1 MSLAWDDELL
11 QEVVSDSDVEN
22 PEEILQLLKELL
34 DLELQVAHLARP
46 RNILIKIDQ
55 LLKESLEDQA

>member
-34 DLELQVAHLARP
+34 DLEQQVAHLARP

-55 LLKESLEDQA
+55 LLKESLEEQA

>member
-1 MSLAWDDELL
+1 MSAWNEEML
-11 QEVVSDSDVEN
+11 QQVVGDSDVEN
-22 PEEILQLLKELL
+22 PKEILQLLKELL
-34 DLELQVAHLARP
+34 DLEQQVAHLARP

>member
-22 PEEILQLLKELL
+22 PEQILQLLKELL
-34 DLELQVAHLARP
+34 DLEQQVAHLARP

-55 LLKESLEDQA
+55 LL

>member
-11 QEVVSDSDVEN
+11 QQVVSDSDAEN
-22 PEEILQLLKELL
+22 PEEVLQLLKELL
-34 DLELQVAHLARP
+34 DLEQQVAHLARP

-55 LLKESLEDQA
+55 LLKESLEEQA

>member
-11 QEVVSDSDVEN
+11 QQVVSDSDAEN
-22 PEEILQLLKELL
+22 PEKILQLLKELL
-34 DLELQVAHLARP
+34 DLEQQVAHLARP

-55 LLKESLEDQA
+55 LLKESLEEQA

>member
-34 DLELQVAHLARP
+34 DLEQQVAHLARP

>member
-11 QEVVSDSDVEN
+11 QQVVSDSDVEN

-34 DLELQVAHLARP
+34 DLEQQVAHLARP

-55 LLKESLEDQA
+55 LLKESLEEQA

>member
-11 QEVVSDSDVEN
+11 QRVVSDSDVEN

>member
-1 MSLAWDDELL
+1 MGLAWDDELL
-11 QEVVSDSDVEN
+11 QQVVSDSDVEN

-34 DLELQVAHLARP
+34 DLEQQVAHLARP

-55 LLKESLEDQA
+55 LLKESLEEQT

>member
-11 QEVVSDSDVEN
+11 QRVVSDSDVEN

-34 DLELQVAHLARP
+34 DLEQQVAHLARP

-55 LLKESLEDQA
+55 LLKESLEEQA

>member
-11 QEVVSDSDVEN
+11 QQVVSDSDAEN
-22 PEEILQLLKELL
+22 PEEVLQLLKELL
-34 DLELQVAHLARP
+34 DLEQQVAHLARP

>member
-11 QEVVSDSDVEN
+11 QRAVSDSDVEN

-34 DLELQVAHLARP
+34 DLEQQVAHLARP

-55 LLKESLEDQA
+55 LLKESLEEQA

>member
-11 QEVVSDSDVEN
+11 QEVVSDSDAEN
-22 PEEILQLLKELL
+22 PEEVLQLLKELL
-34 DLELQVAHLARP
+34 DLEQQVAHLARP

>member
-11 QEVVSDSDVEN
+11 QKVVSDSDAEN

-34 DLELQVAHLARP
+34 DLEQQVAHLARP

-55 LLKESLEDQA
+55 LLKESLEEQA